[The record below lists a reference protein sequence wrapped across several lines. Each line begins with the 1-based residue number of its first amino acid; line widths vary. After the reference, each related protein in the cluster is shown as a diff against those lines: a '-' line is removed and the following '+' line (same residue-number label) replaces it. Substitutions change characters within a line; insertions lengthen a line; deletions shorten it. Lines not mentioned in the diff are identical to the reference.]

1 MGRERS
7 DGSVFATEEFQH
19 CVEERVLSCGYVNDD
34 RGTQENASIV
44 IMFLYDDD
52 FFLDTS

>member
-1 MGRERS
+1 L
-7 DGSVFATEEFQH
+7 
-19 CVEERVLSCGYVNDD
+19 CCGYVNDD

-44 IMFLYDDD
+44 IMFLYDD